1 MMSTT
6 DIMSAAPLMNAFTKR
21 LSDTPPMTPMMS
33 AMSRNHVEASS
44 KYQLPSGTPVR
55 KEDQAGVTSSSETE
69 VASTGSVIV
78 VVVAPSLASSMK
90 VVISSPVIV
99 VVTSWVVAPAS
110 KMVTP
115 RSAQGMNETIMM
127 TKVSA
132 NTMSD
137 HFWRPDIFGV
147 AAASSSAASV
157 SDSFM
162 PHSFIMSC
170 CSCSDRK
177 VEPLSAF
184 TFLA

>member
-1 MMSTT
+1 
-6 DIMSAAPLMNAFTKR
+6 
-21 LSDTPPMTPMMS
+21 
-33 AMSRNHVEASS
+33 
-44 KYQLPSGTPVR
+44 
-55 KEDQAGVTSSSETE
+55 
-69 VASTGSVIV
+69 
-78 VVVAPSLASSMK
+78 MK
-90 VVISSPVIV
+90 VAISSPVIV

-137 HFWRPDIFGV
+137 HFWRPVILAG
-147 AAASSSAASV
+147 AAAWPSPAST

-170 CSCSDRK
+170 CSCNDRK